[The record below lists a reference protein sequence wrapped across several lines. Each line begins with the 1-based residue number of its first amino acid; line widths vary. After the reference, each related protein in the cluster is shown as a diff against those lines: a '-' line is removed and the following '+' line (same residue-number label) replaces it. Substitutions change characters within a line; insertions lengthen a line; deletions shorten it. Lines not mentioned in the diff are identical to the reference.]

1 MAEPMRTALILLC
14 VMLALYALAVAA
26 LALAGRRS
34 DARALAGFVP
44 DCVVLFKRLLGDP
57 AVPRGRK
64 IAIGLLIGYLALPI
78 DLIPDFIPVAGQ
90 LDDAIL
96 VALVLRGLVR
106 GAGPGVVERHW
117 PGPESSLR
125 IVLRLAG
132 ARVS

>member
-1 MAEPMRTALILLC
+1 MSTLLIALC
-14 VMLALYALAVAA
+14 VVLALYALAVAA
-26 LALAGRRS
+26 LALGGRRS

-44 DCVVLFKRLLGDP
+44 DCAVLFKRLLGDP

-64 IAIGLLIGYLALPI
+64 IAIGLLVGYLALPI

-106 GAGPGVVERHW
+106 GAGPGVVQRHW
-117 PGPESSLR
+117 PGPDSSLR
-125 IVLRLAG
+125 VVLRLAG